1 MSIKKF
7 EDFINENHN
16 PNKDFLVYD
25 LSGRS
30 AKPYKLDKEHIES
43 TWDLDE
49 TDDDSEITLRDFIND
64 CSIGSEWCTNSVK
77 MVCL

>member
-7 EDFINENHN
+7 EDFINENN
-16 PNKDFLVYD
+16 TNNKDFLVYD

-30 AKPYKLDKEHIES
+30 SKPYRLDKEHIER

-49 TDDDSEITLRDFIND
+49 VDDDDEVSLGEYLESCDSGD
-64 CSIGSEWCTNSVK
+64 EWCTNSVRF
-77 MVCL
+77 VCL